1 MIEWNFSATH
11 KQQQGHSPLS
21 ASSSDADV
29 AAVVDDRFTKTY

>member
-21 ASSSDADV
+21 ALSSDA